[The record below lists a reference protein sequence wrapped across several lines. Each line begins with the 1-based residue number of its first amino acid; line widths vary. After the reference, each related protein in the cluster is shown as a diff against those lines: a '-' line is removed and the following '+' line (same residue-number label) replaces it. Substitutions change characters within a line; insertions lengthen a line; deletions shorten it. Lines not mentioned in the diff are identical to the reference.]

1 MGKENSLKVY
11 YDKDADL
18 SVLKGKKVVILGAG
32 SQGQAHA
39 LNLKESGIDV
49 TVGVRKG
56 ASWDKAEKAG
66 LKVKFPVEAVQG
78 ADIVMFLVPD
88 EHHGKLYHELEPH
101 LKQGATIAFAHGFS
115 VHFGQVKHQADLNVF
130 MMAPKGP
137 GHLVRSTYVEGAGVP
152 SLLAVHQ
159 DPSGMTRHIGL
170 AYGAAIG
177 AARAG
182 IIETTFK
189 DECETDLFGEQ
200 NPLCGIL
207 VYSVLAAFEILVE
220 AGYPPE
226 MAYFE
231 CSHEVKLIAD
241 LLYQGGVTAVAYS
254 ISTNAKYGMHT
265 TGPALIDDAF
275 KERMRESLRRIQS
288 GEYAKDFLLENI
300 AGAPF
305 LGKRAEMLAGHPIEK
320 VGVQLRAMMPWLAK
334 GKLVDQTKN

>member
-1 MGKENSLKVY
+1 MKLF

-18 SVLKGKKVVILGAG
+18 SVLKGKKVVVLGAG

-56 ASWDKAEKAG
+56 ASWDKAKKAG
-66 LKVKFPVEAVQG
+66 LKVMLPAYAVAK
-78 ADIVMFLVPD
+78 ADIVMFLIPD
-88 EHHGKLYHELEPH
+88 EHHGKLYNELEMVM
-101 LKQGATIAFAHGFS
+101 KEGATIAFAHGFS
-115 VHFGQVKHQADLNVF
+115 IHFGQVKPRSDLNVF

-159 DPSGMTRHIGL
+159 DPSGMTRSIGL

-200 NPLCGIL
+200 TVLCGVL
-207 VYSVLAAFEILVE
+207 VYAVMAAYEVLVE
-220 AGYPPE
+220 AGYEPE

-231 CSHEVKLIAD
+231 CCHEVKLIAD
-241 LLYQGGVTAVAYS
+241 LMYQGGVTSVAYS
-254 ISTNAKYGMHT
+254 ISTNAKFGMHT
-265 TGPALIDDAF
+265 TGPALIDGAF
-275 KERMRESLRRIQS
+275 KQKMREVLKRIQS
-288 GEYAKDFLLENI
+288 GEYARNFLLENL

-305 LGKRAEMLAGHPIEK
+305 LGAKAKELADHPIEQ

-334 GKLVDQTKN
+334 GKLVDASKN